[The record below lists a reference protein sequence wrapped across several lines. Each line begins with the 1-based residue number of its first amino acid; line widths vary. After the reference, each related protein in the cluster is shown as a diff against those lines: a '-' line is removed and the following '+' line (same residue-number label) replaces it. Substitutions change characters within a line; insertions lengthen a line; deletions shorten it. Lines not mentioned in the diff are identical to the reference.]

1 MSISKTVLFLE
12 IEHVINSLEMLS
24 VSGRRKQVLQ
34 PLIDY
39 IQVNIFNK
47 KDILLNFICT
57 HNSRRSHLA
66 QIWAQV
72 MAIHF
77 NIADV
82 FCYSGGTE
90 ATALF
95 PQVIKTLEHIGFKIE
110 IISEG
115 NNPKYSIQYSEKEP
129 SIKGFSKIYD
139 NNFNPKSE
147 FAAVMTCSQADADC
161 PFITGA
167 VKRISIPYEDPK
179 VFDNTTLQAEKYMER
194 SLQIAAEMY
203 YVFSKIK

>member
-1 MSISKTVLFLE
+1 MSISKTVLFSE
-12 IEHVINSLEMLS
+12 IKHVINSLDMLNIS
-24 VSGRRKQVLQ
+24 SERKLVLQ

-39 IQVNIFNK
+39 IQSNIFNE
-47 KDILLNFICT
+47 KDIRLNFICT

-72 MAIHF
+72 LTIHF
-77 NIADV
+77 DIANV

-95 PQVIKTLEHIGFKIE
+95 PQVIKTLKHSGFKIE

-115 NNPKYSIQYSEKEP
+115 VNPRYSIQYSQNET
-129 SIKGFSKIYD
+129 SIKSFSKIY
-139 NNFNPKSE
+139 NNNYNPQSE
-147 FAAVMTCSQADADC
+147 FAAIMTCSQVDADC

-194 SLQIAAEMY
+194 SLQIATELC